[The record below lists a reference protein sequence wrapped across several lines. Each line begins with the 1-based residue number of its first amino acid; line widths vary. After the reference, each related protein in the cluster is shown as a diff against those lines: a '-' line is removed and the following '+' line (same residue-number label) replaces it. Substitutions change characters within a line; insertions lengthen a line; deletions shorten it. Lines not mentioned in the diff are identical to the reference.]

1 MKQANTLVAVLML
14 LGVMPAAAQTFYNDP
29 FFAIST
35 NDRRCLRYAVVRN
48 VFDSAY
54 VQFTIG
60 ELRVQTDNVERRVP
74 FELEEVGGQTMV
86 QGNAMQG
93 RDTSLAALLQ
103 SAPFD
108 VPQQGGS
115 IEFFRM
121 VRVQRGCIERGSSD
135 EPQQGDDPKNAVDW
149 NFCPGLNVLHDTTA
163 VTIELVRVDD
173 GAVVATLDS
182 VVVRST
188 ANSRFASLTGSAP
201 TTVNRRIP
209 IPVQAFGQRVI
220 VRIVPYRYG
229 PTPFGCTAHRE
240 DVWVAKSAHL
250 TYEPGQAPIMDQQDS
265 RWARL
270 DSLYWQQLLSFYDG
284 VLDQYGCVQ
293 SVMIPTYFPSARHR
307 GDFLQRYFDV
317 AQHAADD
324 TSVTYVRSRPCL
336 AASAMPADT
345 GAPATTDVAV
355 ISSSWSQHAD
365 VALSIRSYQPIPKAA
380 IDLVSAA
387 SGQVV
392 GSWNIDVHAG
402 HTALTLNAPWLASGT
417 YIAILRRGDVPIS
430 TTRLAVLH

>member
-1 MKQANTLVAVLML
+1 MKLANTVASILML
-14 LGVMPAAAQTFYNDP
+14 LGSMPAAAQMFYHDP

-60 ELRVQTDNVERRVP
+60 ELRVQTDNTVRRIP

-86 QGNAMQG
+86 QGTPMQG
-93 RDTSLAALLQ
+93 RDMSLAAFLH

-108 VPQQGGS
+108 VPQQGGN
-115 IEFFRM
+115 IGFFRM
-121 VRVQRGCIERGSSD
+121 VRVQRGCIERGSAD
-135 EPQQGDDPKNAVDW
+135 EPQAGDDPKSAVDW

-201 TTVNRRIP
+201 TTVNRSIP
-209 IPVQAFGQRVI
+209 IPAQAYGQRVM

-240 DVWVAKSAHL
+240 DTWISKSAHL
-250 TYEPGQAPIMDQQDS
+250 TYEPGETPVMDQQDS

-270 DSLYWQQLLSFYDG
+270 DSLYWQQLVSFYDG

-293 SVMIPTYFPSARHR
+293 SVMIPTYFPSEHHR
-307 GDFLQRYFDV
+307 REFLRRYFDV
-317 AQHAADD
+317 TPQTSAD
-324 TSVTYVRSRPCL
+324 TSVTYVRSRPCST
-336 AASAMPADT
+336 ASAMPAAT
-345 GAPATTDVAV
+345 NAPATTDVAV

-365 VALSIRSYQPIPKAA
+365 VALSIRSFQPIPQAA
-380 IDLVSAA
+380 IDLVSAT
-387 SGQVV
+387 SGQVI
-392 GSWNIDVHAG
+392 GSWNLDVTTG
-402 HTALTLNAPWLASGT
+402 HTTLTLHVPGLATGA
-417 YIAILRRGDVPIS
+417 YVAVLRRGNVPIS
-430 TTRLAVLH
+430 TTRLAVLR